1 MAGPTSM
8 RRVRLLDGRTPT
20 HSFFEAVAW
29 RDYPAI
35 ALAGLESRWANAR
48 EQAAVDGVVAGLNP
62 LEHSHWDWRNKIESV
77 EIGHHM
83 LVAIECEDEV
93 QGIMAITRLP
103 RPAQLGQG
111 SVIYVD
117 YLESAPWNL
126 KQSATIPQFIGVGTT
141 LIAEAIRISVEMGL
155 GGRVGLHSL
164 PQAEGFYSQRCRMTR
179 IGLDPTYHD
188 LPYYEYTDQQAINW
202 LAAIGESL

>member
-1 MAGPTSM
+1 M
-8 RRVRLLDGRTPT
+8 RLLDGRHPT
-20 HSFFEAVAW
+20 HPFIQAEVI

-35 ALAGLESRWANAR
+35 ELAGVETHWANAR
-48 EQAAVDGVVAGLNP
+48 EQAAVARVVAGLNP

-77 EIGHHM
+77 EIGRHM
-83 LVAIECEDEV
+83 LVAIECENDV
-93 QGIMAITRLP
+93 QGIMAISRIP
-103 RPAQLGQG
+103 RPAQRRDG

-126 KQSATIPQFIGVGTT
+126 KQTATAPRFIGVGTA
-141 LIAEAIRISVEMGL
+141 LISEAIRISVETGL

-179 IGLDPTYHD
+179 VGIDSTYYD
-188 LPYYEYTDQQAINW
+188 LTYYEYADQQATTW
-202 LAAIGESL
+202 LTAIGESL